1 MTKGPVQPQKRTQI
15 KLGLPADLGSHEFKI
30 SVFTHK
36 LSQKIIDYA
45 QVLPNTPKARVQT
58 RLILTPTNAKLLH
71 KALGDTLA
79 KYEERH
85 GQIKVPP
92 TLADQ
97 LFQSMKSGI
106 PNGIDDNSVESD
118 EDDVNE

>member
-1 MTKGPVQPQKRTQI
+1 M
-15 KLGLPADLGSHEFKI
+15 
-30 SVFTHK
+30 
-36 LSQKIIDYA
+36 
-45 QVLPNTPKARVQT
+45 QT